1 MKKRNSFRGTLLL
14 IIALTLLIVACTSA
28 GYQTCL
34 ESGEPFPS
42 PAAGDDYV
50 DFTIENNTCMSICE
64 VLVSADNCEYMGGLD
79 WVEDHPLRSG
89 ESVTQSIPQGKY
101 AVWVELCTD
110 EFRADERIK
119 VFSNETH
126 VVKDSG
132 KGSTPPCGTSLTV
145 INQTSVP
152 ICKLW
157 LSNSGSIYDSRNWI
171 GSEQIQPGEELFLTL
186 RPDTYDIKAEDCEG
200 NSLRFDGDTPISGH
214 QDWVVK

>member
-14 IIALTLLIVACTSA
+14 IIALTFLITACGPA

-34 ESGEPFPS
+34 ESGEPFPEE
-42 PAAGDDYV
+42 AAGDDYV
-50 DFTIENNTCMSICE
+50 DFTVENNTCMSICE
-64 VLVSADNCEYMGGLD
+64 ILVSPDNCEYMGGPD

-89 ESVTQSIPQGKY
+89 ESVTQAIPQGKY

-126 VVKDSG
+126 VVNDSG
-132 KGSTPPCGTSLTV
+132 KGSTPPCGTSLNV
-145 INQTSVP
+145 INNADVP

-157 LSNSGSIYDSRNWI
+157 ISNSGSIYDSRNWI
-171 GSEQIQPGEELFLTL
+171 GSEQIQPGEELYLTL
-186 RPDTYDIKAEDCEG
+186 RPDTYDIQALDCAG
-200 NSLRFDGDTPISGH
+200 SSLRFEGEVFLSGY
-214 QDWVVK
+214 QDWRVP